1 MVPLENVN
9 NSAAVGN
16 YVSLKVPFAAKL
28 LLQQELVHARGLPV
42 DSVVGAHYRSRLRV
56 DEGGAERRKIS
67 IKLVV
72 FADLYI
78 GGVAGGFRAA
88 VNSKMLGRRN
98 HAVIFR
104 IVSLH
109 SRNKRHAH
117 LCCEEWIFA
126 VGFLA
131 ASPTRVTKNIDVGG
145 PEIEALEDVA
155 MSGAHRLRVLDAPL
169 DTDVGGHLVN
179 RSSIKCCGEP
189 DRFGKFRGP
198 VGCDAVQALTPP
210 VVGRDPE
217 PGN

>member
-16 YVSLKVPFAAKL
+16 DVSPKVPFAAKL

-88 VNSKMLGRRN
+88 VHSKIPGRRN
-98 HAVIFR
+98 YAGIFR
-104 IVSLH
+104 IVFLPSL
-109 SRNKRHAH
+109 NQRHAH
-117 LCCEEWIFA
+117 LFREELI
-126 VGFLA
+126 V
-131 ASPTRVTKNIDVGG
+131 
-145 PEIEALEDVA
+145 
-155 MSGAHRLRVLDAPL
+155 
-169 DTDVGGHLVN
+169 
-179 RSSIKCCGEP
+179 
-189 DRFGKFRGP
+189 
-198 VGCDAVQALTPP
+198 
-210 VVGRDPE
+210 
-217 PGN
+217 